1 MAAEGV
7 QALRILSAAAGLAS
21 LSVDLL
27 KQSDPDA
34 YEAVGPWADIALRAL
49 DKVQKKA
56 PECANTQG
64 PEAENVSEPSATDH
78 TTGAGT
84 GAKARPG
91 RGWAYGASGTRV
103 HPSPGDGR

>member
-1 MAAEGV
+1 MAAEGAK
-7 QALRILSAAAGLAS
+7 ALEILRAAAGLAS

-64 PEAENVSEPSATDH
+64 PEAETMGPGSATDH